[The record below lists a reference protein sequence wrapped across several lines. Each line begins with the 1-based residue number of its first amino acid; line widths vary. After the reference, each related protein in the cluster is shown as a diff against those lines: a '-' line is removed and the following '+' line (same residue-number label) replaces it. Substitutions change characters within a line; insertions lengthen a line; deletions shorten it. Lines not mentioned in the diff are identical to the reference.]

1 MINGI
6 SSWAGQIVIAVVIVT
21 ILEMLLPN
29 GNNKKYIKT
38 IIGIYILFIIVSPIV
53 TCFFNENFNFDTIL
67 GTYSLETNDNE
78 VRNELT
84 VQTNN
89 QVEKLYIK
97 EIEKKITEEIKKQG
111 YEVKNIKT
119 DVNLDN
125 GDINCLEILISKI
138 KNEEE
143 EKMNNIIIDPI
154 NIQLSKNEV
163 NKVEKS
169 ISKEEVEKIKEALKE
184 NYKIEKEKIIIEEE

>member
-53 TCFFNENFNFDTIL
+53 TYFFNENFNFDTIL
-67 GTYSLETNDNE
+67 GAYSLETNDNE
-78 VRNELT
+78 EKNELT

-97 EIEKKITEEIKKQG
+97 EIEKEITEEIEKQG

-119 DVNLDN
+119 DVNIDN
-125 GDINCLEILISKI
+125 GEINYLKILISKI

-143 EKMNNIIIDPI
+143 EKMNNIIIEPI

-163 NKVEKS
+163 DEVEKN
-169 ISKEEVEKIKEALKE
+169 ISEEEIEKIKEALKE